1 MFNRTYYKAKARE
14 QLKGKLKTP
23 LIASIS
29 ICIIVEII
37 CIMQI
42 IIQCRNI
49 DTYSTLKMGFITYLS
64 ISFCISF
71 LSSLLLCL
79 LVFPI
84 YRIFIQ
90 IYNTKIKVKFLDFLK
105 GFSHLPI
112 YFAGAFRYILFT
124 TLWSLLFIFPGIIKS
139 YSYSQMFFVL
149 AENPKLSSYQAMKI
163 SKILTRKHKAD
174 LFFMNLSFVGW
185 HFLSFFT
192 FAIIPSCFFIVVP
205 NLNIIVMCFISILSL
220 LSVIITFNLIWSYK
234 IMAFTN
240 AYYALKEET
249 LKTGTLTPLD
259 FSTGLTTVL

>member
-29 ICIIVEII
+29 ICIIIIII
-37 CIMQI
+37 C

-49 DTYSTLKMGFITYLS
+49 DTYSILKMGFITYLS
-64 ISFCISF
+64 ISF

-124 TLWSLLFIFPGIIKS
+124 TLWRLLFIFPGIIKS

-174 LFFMNLSFVGW
+174 LFFMDLSFVGW
-185 HFLSFFT
+185 YFLSFFT

-205 NLNIIVMCFISILSL
+205 NLNIIVMYFISILSL
-220 LSVIITFNLIWSYK
+220 LSAIITFNLIWSYK

>member
-23 LIASIS
+23 LIAYIS
-29 ICIIVEII
+29 IYIIITII
-37 CIMQI
+37 CIMEI
-42 IIQCRNI
+42 IIQCRII

-71 LSSLLLCL
+71 LSSLLLYL

-174 LFFMNLSFVGW
+174 LFFMYLSFVGW
-185 HFLSFFT
+185 YFLSFFT

-220 LSVIITFNLIWSYK
+220 LSFIITSNLILSYE

>member
-23 LIASIS
+23 LIAFIS
-29 ICIIVEII
+29 IYIIII
-37 CIMQI
+37 IYIMEI
-42 IIQCRNI
+42 IIQCRII

-174 LFFMNLSFVGW
+174 LFFMGLSFVGW
-185 HFLSFFT
+185 YFLSFFT

-220 LSVIITFNLIWSYK
+220 LSFIITSNLILSYE

>member
-29 ICIIVEII
+29 IFIIAEII
-37 CIMQI
+37 YIMQI

-71 LSSLLLCL
+71 LSSLLLRL

-124 TLWSLLFIFPGIIKS
+124 TLWSLLFIFPGIIKN

-174 LFFMNLSFVGW
+174 LFFMDLSFVGW
-185 HFLSFFT
+185 YF
-192 FAIIPSCFFIVVP
+192 
-205 NLNIIVMCFISILSL
+205 LSL

>member
-29 ICIIVEII
+29 ICIIAII
-37 CIMQI
+37 IFIMQI

-90 IYNTKIKVKFLDFLK
+90 IYNTKIKVKFLN
-105 GFSHLPI
+105 LPI

-124 TLWSLLFIFPGIIKS
+124 TLWSLLFTFPGIIKS

-185 HFLSFFT
+185 YFLSFFT

-220 LSVIITFNLIWSYK
+220 LSFIITSNLIWSYQ

>member
-23 LIASIS
+23 LIAYIS
-29 ICIIVEII
+29 IYIIII
-37 CIMQI
+37 IIFIMEI
-42 IIQCRNI
+42 IIQCRII

-71 LSSLLLCL
+71 LSSLLICL

-174 LFFMNLSFVGW
+174 LFFMDLSFVGW
-185 HFLSFFT
+185 YFLSFFT

-220 LSVIITFNLIWSYK
+220 LSFIITSNLILSYE